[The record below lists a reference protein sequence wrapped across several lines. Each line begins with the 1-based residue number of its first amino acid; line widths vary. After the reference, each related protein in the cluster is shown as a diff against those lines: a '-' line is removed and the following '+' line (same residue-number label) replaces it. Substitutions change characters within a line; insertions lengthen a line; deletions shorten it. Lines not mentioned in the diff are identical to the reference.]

1 MLLIA
6 AFAVIAAIAC
16 SLRDRAPEAKVLGEP
31 AGKAT

>member
-16 SLRDRAPEAKVLGEP
+16 SMHDKALEVDVLGEP
-31 AGKAT
+31 AREAT